1 LAPPARCR
9 FERRTSDDLRPLR
22 REPFGSGRNEAMG
35 MTTPAFSWRESG
47 IRWLWIAVAA
57 IVLDQITKWW
67 IATHLVMTTRF
78 VRGDVIEVL
87 PVLNIIYTVNTGAA
101 WSFGEDTAWGRWLFT
116 GLAIVVSVVLFY
128 WLRRL
133 SMVSQKL
140 LAAGLT
146 LILGGAI
153 GNANESSRAPP
164 TSEDPAR
171 QPQGLLR
178 RCRPGDRHRRA
189 RHRLVRRAHPRAPR

>member
-1 LAPPARCR
+1 
-9 FERRTSDDLRPLR
+9 
-22 REPFGSGRNEAMG
+22 

-153 GNANESSRAPP
+153 GNVLDRIRLGHVVDFVQVYWGNSYFPAFNVADSAISIGAVFVVLDALLEAQRERKLKGAAN
-164 TSEDPAR
+164 
-171 QPQGLLR
+171 Q
-178 RCRPGDRHRRA
+178 
-189 RHRLVRRAHPRAPR
+189 